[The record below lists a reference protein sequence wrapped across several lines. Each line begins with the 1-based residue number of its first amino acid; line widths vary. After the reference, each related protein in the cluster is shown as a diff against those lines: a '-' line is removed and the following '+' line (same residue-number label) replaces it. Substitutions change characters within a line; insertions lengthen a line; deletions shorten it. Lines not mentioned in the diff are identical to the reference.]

1 MLFLSEQEMWQSVTL
16 EDVMDAIKMRM
27 RFTKVVITRCRI
39 VLSHSVIKI

>member
-16 EDVMDAIKMRM
+16 EDVMDAIEDAYAIHKSG
-27 RFTKVVITRCRI
+27 CRI